1 MSMSD
6 LSQLF
11 GGFISEPLKGYN
23 KMPASLET
31 IINQA
36 SLALLDSE
44 ILIEDDFSQRK
55 PLGEAKVKQPLPK
68 FAQTFVIDELTQL
81 VRETGFGPQFHQI
94 IGLFGSIMLNMTA
107 SDAQQKAVDDWL
119 EKDVFGH
126 FLMTDAGGP
135 SLANWSTEL
144 SVLPDEEGL
153 YSLTVNKKW
162 GIEAH
167 NLGFVMLVV
176 KQAGKPYPLTLMLT
190 PEQSQLLKQEKVGN
204 RYLDGALQL
213 GNVSGD
219 VKVSADQLLKKGG
232 MASVNR
238 FLTLVRPRFVKAL
251 MYHLLWLADHDKL
264 VMDDEL
270 ADNIAFI
277 LGFAD
282 YFLTQ
287 PDFSIH
293 SVDQVLAL
301 KFASNELL
309 AHVVSTNKLKHF
321 SDQRD
326 LLGFTKMEGSSYRC
340 FFEIYAKQKR
350 ARR

>member
-1 MSMSD
+1 MND

-11 GGFISEPLKGYN
+11 GGFISDPLMGYD
-23 KMPASLET
+23 PLPDSLRQ

-44 ILIEDDFSQRK
+44 TLIEDDFSQRL
-55 PLGEAKVKQPLPK
+55 PIVEAKVKQPLPK
-68 FAQTFVIDELTQL
+68 FGQTFVIDELTEAIK
-81 VRETGFGPQFHQI
+81 ETGFGPHFHQI
-94 IGLFGSIMLNMTA
+94 IGLFGSIMLNLTA
-107 SDAQQKAVDDWL
+107 SESQQQAVDAWL
-119 EKDVFGH
+119 DKDIFGH

-135 SLANWSTEL
+135 SLANWTTEL
-144 SVLPDEEGL
+144 SEKADENGQYRL
-153 YSLTVNKKW
+153 KVNKKW

-190 PEQSQLLKQEKVGN
+190 PEQSQLLQQEKVGKT
-204 RYLDGALQL
+204 YLDGALQL
-213 GNVSGD
+213 GNVAGE
-219 VKVSADQLLKKGG
+219 VNVSADQLLKKGG

-251 MYHLLWLADHDKL
+251 MHHLLWLSHQGRL
-264 VMDDEL
+264 EL
-270 ADNIAFI
+270 DTELSGNIDFI
-277 LGFAD
+277 LGYAD
-282 YFLTQ
+282 HFLAQ
-287 PDFSIH
+287 SDFSIH
-293 SVDQVLAL
+293 SVNQVLAL

-309 AHVVSTNKLKHF
+309 AHIVATNKVKHF
-321 SDQRD
+321 ADQRD

-350 ARR
+350 MRR

>member
-1 MSMSD
+1 MND
-6 LSQLF
+6 LSHLF
-11 GGFISEPLKGYN
+11 GGFITDPLKGFN
-23 KMPASLET
+23 PMPQGLDN

-36 SLALLDSE
+36 ALALLDSE
-44 ILIEDDFSQRK
+44 ILIEDNFQQRLA
-55 PLGEAKVKQPLPK
+55 PTQAKVKQPLPK
-68 FAQTFVIDELTQL
+68 FEQTFVIDELTQK
-81 VRETGFGPQFHQI
+81 VRDTGFGPQFHQI
-94 IGLFGSIMLNMTA
+94 IGLFGSIMLNLTA
-107 SDAQQKAVDDWL
+107 NEAQQAQVDTWL
-119 EKDVFGH
+119 EKGIFGH

-135 SLANWSTEL
+135 SLASWQSEL
-144 SVLPDEEGL
+144 AKSPDENGR
-153 YSLTVNKKW
+153 YPLTVAKKW

-176 KQAGKPYPLTLMLT
+176 KQAGKPYPLTLMLS
-190 PEQSQLLKQEKVGN
+190 PEQSQCLTQARIGQP
-204 RYLDGALQL
+204 YLDGALQL
-213 GNVSGD
+213 GNVHGQIN
-219 VKVSADQLLKKGG
+219 VSPDQILKQGG

-251 MYHLLWLADHDKL
+251 MFHLLWLADQERL
-264 VMDDEL
+264 VMDEEL

-282 YFLTQ
+282 HFLGQ

-293 SVDQVLAL
+293 SVNQVLAL

-309 AHVVSTNKLKHF
+309 AHTVASNKVKKL

-326 LLGFTKMEGSSYRC
+326 LLGFSKMEGSSYRC

-350 ARR
+350 TRR

>member
-1 MSMSD
+1 MND

-11 GGFISEPLKGYN
+11 GGFITAPLSQYQAL
-23 KMPASLET
+23 PAGLEQ

-36 SLALLDSE
+36 SLSLLDSE
-44 ILIEDDFSQRK
+44 ILIEDDFSQRL
-55 PLGEAKVKQPLPK
+55 PIGEAKVKQPLPS
-68 FAQTFVIDELTQL
+68 FEQTFVIDELTQAIK
-81 VRETGFGPQFHQI
+81 ETGFGPHFHNI
-94 IGLFGSIMLNMTA
+94 IGLFGSIMLNLTA
-107 SDAQQKAVDDWL
+107 TDTQQAQVDAWL
-119 EKDVFGH
+119 EKDIFGH

-144 SVLPDEEGL
+144 SVNPDDTGMHDL
-153 YSLTVNKKW
+153 KVHKKW

-167 NLGFVMLVV
+167 DLGFVMLVV
-176 KQAGKPYPLTLMLT
+176 KQPGKPYPITLMLT
-190 PEQSQLLKQEKVGN
+190 PEQAGSLKQEKVGSA
-204 RYLDGALQL
+204 YLDGALQL
-213 GNVSGD
+213 GNVMGD
-219 VKVSADQLLKKGG
+219 VKVSPDQILKKGG

-251 MYHLLWLADHDKL
+251 MYHLFWLQKQDRIEIDAQT
-264 VMDDEL
+264 
-270 ADNIAFI
+270 ANNIEFI

-282 YFLTQ
+282 HFLAQ

-309 AHVVSTNKLKHF
+309 ANLVATNKVKHF
-321 SDQRD
+321 ADQRD

-340 FFEIYAKQKR
+340 FFELYSKQKR

>member
-1 MSMSD
+1 MSD

-11 GGFISEPLKGYN
+11 GGFICEPLKAFN
-23 KMPASLET
+23 TLPSSLEAM
-31 IINQA
+31 INRS

-44 ILIEDDFSQRK
+44 TLIEDDFSQRL
-55 PLGEAKVKQPLPK
+55 PFTQAKVKQPLPK
-68 FAQTFVIDELTQL
+68 FEQTFVIDELTL
-81 VRETGFGPQFHQI
+81 RVRETGFGPQFHQI

-107 SDAQQKAVDDWL
+107 SDAQQDAVNAWL
-119 EKDVFGH
+119 EQDIFGH

-144 SVLPDEEGL
+144 SARPDDAGL
-153 YSLTVNKKW
+153 YSLVVNKKW

-190 PEQSQLLKQEKVGN
+190 PEQSQLLQQNKVGN
-204 RYLDGALQL
+204 SYLDGSLQL
-213 GNVSGD
+213 GNVSGEI
-219 VKVSADQLLKKGG
+219 KVSADQLLKKGG

-251 MYHLLWLADHDKL
+251 MYHLLWLADNDKL
-264 VMDDEL
+264 IMDDEL

-282 YFLTQ
+282 YFLAQ

-309 AHVVSTNKLKHF
+309 AHIVATNKLKYV

>member
-1 MSMSD
+1 MND

-11 GGFISEPLKGYN
+11 GGFITEPLAGY
-23 KMPASLET
+23 KALPESLDCM
-31 IINQA
+31 INQA
-36 SLALLDSE
+36 CLSLLDSE
-44 ILIEDDFSQRK
+44 ILIEDDFSQRL
-55 PLGEAKVKQPLPK
+55 PLSVAKVKQPLPK
-68 FAQTFVIDELTQL
+68 FEQTFVIDELTKAIK
-81 VRETGFGPQFHQI
+81 ETGFGPHFHQI
-94 IGLFGSIMLNMTA
+94 IGLFGSIMLNLTA
-107 SDAQQKAVDDWL
+107 TEAQQAQVDAWL
-119 EKDVFGH
+119 EKDIFGH

-144 SVLPDEEGL
+144 SVSPDETGMHHL
-153 YSLTVNKKW
+153 KVNKKW

-167 NLGFVMLVV
+167 DLGFVMLVV
-176 KQAGKPYPLTLMLT
+176 KQSGKPYPITLMLT
-190 PEQSQLLKQEKVGN
+190 PEQSKELKQDKVGSA
-204 RYLDGALQL
+204 YLDGALQL
-213 GNVSGD
+213 GNVVGE
-219 VKVSADQLLKKGG
+219 VKVSPDQILKKGG

-251 MYHLLWLADHDKL
+251 MHHLLWLDKENRL
-264 VMDDEL
+264 DMDAEL
-270 ADNIAFI
+270 KTNIDFI

-282 YFLTQ
+282 HFLAQ

-309 AHVVSTNKLKHF
+309 ANLVASNKVKSF
-321 SDQRD
+321 ADQRD